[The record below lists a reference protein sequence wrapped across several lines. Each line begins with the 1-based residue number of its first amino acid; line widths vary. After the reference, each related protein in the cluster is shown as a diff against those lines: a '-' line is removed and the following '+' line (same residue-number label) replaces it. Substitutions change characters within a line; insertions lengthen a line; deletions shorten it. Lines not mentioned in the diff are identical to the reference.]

1 MLSPKS
7 LRKTFLL
14 RLSAALALL
23 LALFSF
29 VLYHYIRYSVEKELR
44 FSLIKQADYL
54 FAKDHNLER
63 ILPRQ
68 ELLLKRTLHLDARI
82 VHLSFVS
89 VRHPFFRQM
98 KRKGRIVLQGYFPYR
113 PEEGRYLRLE
123 ADVTQPLR
131 MVHEVLRAILLLD
144 LIALVLIA
152 LYAYF
157 LTRTLI
163 APIEYFSARL
173 RRMNENLLE
182 ALDLS
187 LIPLEFRP
195 LGHSI
200 NQLVARIKSHL
211 TYKKE
216 LFVGTAHELKTPLAV
231 IKTRSQV
238 ALIKRRRSVE
248 DLEKV
253 LRENI
258 ETVDRMNRMV
268 GAILQFGRAEGAQ
281 FDHPERIDVI
291 AFLRQKAEEFRLL
304 AHSEKKELLYSFRP
318 EELRM
323 TLQPLL
329 LTQIVQNLL
338 QNALRYTPEGG
349 TLRMRSFLREGH
361 FVLEIRDE
369 GPGIDES
376 VDLFAPFRRSKDS
389 PGAGL
394 GLFLVKSA
402 VETLGGTVLL
412 ENRRGGRGTVAI
424 LTLPLEEG
432 DA

>member
-44 FSLIKQADYL
+44 LSLIKQADYL
-54 FAKDHNLER
+54 FAKDQNLER

-68 ELLLKRTLHLDARI
+68 KPLLKRTLHLDARI
-82 VHLSFVS
+82 VRLSS
-89 VRHPFFRQM
+89 TSPHRPFFHLLR
-98 KRKGRIVLQGYFPYR
+98 RSGRVALQGYFPYR
-113 PEEGRYLRLE
+113 PEEGRYLLLE
-123 ADVTQPLR
+123 ADVTQPLH

-144 LIALVLIA
+144 LLALGLIA

-182 ALDLS
+182 TLDLS
-187 LIPLEFRP
+187 SIPLEFRP
-195 LGHSI
+195 LGYSI

-231 IKTRSQV
+231 IKARSQV
-238 ALIKRRRSVE
+238 ALIKRKRRVE

-253 LRENI
+253 LQENI
-258 ETVDRMNRMV
+258 ETVDRMNQMV

-281 FDHPERIDVI
+281 FDQPKRIDVI

-304 AHSEKKELLYSFRP
+304 ARSEKKELHSSFQP
-318 EELRM
+318 EKLWM

-329 LTQIVQNLL
+329 LTQIVQNLM

-349 TLRMRSFLREGH
+349 VLRMRSFLREGH
-361 FVLEIRDE
+361 LVVEIRDE
-369 GPGIDES
+369 GPGIDEA

-402 VETLGGTVLL
+402 VETLGGTIRLQ
-412 ENRRGGRGTVAI
+412 NRRGRRGTVAI
-424 LTLPLEEG
+424 LTLPLDGE
-432 DA
+432 AT